1 MATPVFRYTFSVM
14 VWAVDKKQKKSL
26 SFLKVFQKNSKSF
39 RTRNNDYPQERTH
52 RKMLPTKIEQKF
64 MATLSKGNRRIYKVL
79 LREAAPAKSKQF
91 ESHTSHNSLSSI
103 PLYSHL
109 WNDDCSWK
117 SNWHWKYGLS
127 RINSSNL
134 MSFSIYKNLLLSFSP
149 PQSSVDS

>member
-109 WNDDCSWK
+109 WTMIVPGNRTGIENTVFQGST
-117 SNWHWKYGLS
+117 HQ
-127 RINSSNL
+127 I
-134 MSFSIYKNLLLSFSP
+134 
-149 PQSSVDS
+149 